1 MAHDDDDD
9 DDDSGPE
16 DDYEWD
22 ASDFTDESSE
32 EVG

>member
-9 DDDSGPE
+9 GSGPE
-16 DDYEWD
+16 DDYAWG
-22 ASDFTDESSE
+22 ASDFSDVSSSE

>member
-1 MAHDDDDD
+1 MAHDDD

-22 ASDFTDESSE
+22 ASDFTDESSQE

>member
-9 DDDSGPE
+9 DCGPE

-32 EVG
+32 EEVG